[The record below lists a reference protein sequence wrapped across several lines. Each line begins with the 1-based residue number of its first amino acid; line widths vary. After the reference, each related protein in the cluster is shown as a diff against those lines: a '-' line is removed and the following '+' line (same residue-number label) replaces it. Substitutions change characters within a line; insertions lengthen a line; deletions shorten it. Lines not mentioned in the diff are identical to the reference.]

1 LTSPVLG
8 LRALLSE
15 DELRRL
21 HERLVGARP
30 AYGDLAGA
38 QLAVDRIEAL
48 RSGGVLPPEDA
59 AAHAVHVVLGRD
71 TSDQSAGLARLRELL
86 HAELT
91 RPSLRLA

>member
-1 LTSPVLG
+1 M
-8 LRALLSE
+8 
-15 DELRRL
+15 
-21 HERLVGARP
+21 
-30 AYGDLAGA
+30 
-38 QLAVDRIEAL
+38 
-48 RSGGVLPPEDA
+48 LPPEDA